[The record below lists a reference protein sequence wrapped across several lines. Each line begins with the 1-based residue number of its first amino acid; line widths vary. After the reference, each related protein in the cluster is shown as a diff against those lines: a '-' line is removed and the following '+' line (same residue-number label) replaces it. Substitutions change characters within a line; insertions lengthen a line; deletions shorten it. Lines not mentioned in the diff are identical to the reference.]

1 MILLQKDF
9 LSALCMTAVT
19 LLFAAGLDDL
29 YGEARTIPQMLVI
42 AMAVINV
49 VQYLLALK
57 HRKLGE
63 SILPLLRA
71 YPFAMVGRLFALTV
85 AYILTLQWLGF
96 YIGSFVY
103 IFLGALMADPVRAK
117 LPRVLILLLGCGLF
131 IFGLYALFTLGLGVL
146 IPMGSLWH

>member
-9 LSALCMTAVT
+9 LSALCMTGVT
-19 LLFAAGLDDL
+19 LLFAAGLGDL
-29 YGEARTIPQMLVI
+29 YGEARTIPEMLVI

-49 VQYLLALK
+49 IQYLLAIK
-57 HRKLGE
+57 HRKLDE

-71 YPFAMVGRLFALTV
+71 YPFAMVGKLFGLTV
-85 AYILTLQWLGF
+85 AYILTLQLLGF

-103 IFLGALMADPVRAK
+103 IFLGALMADPEDASFN
-117 LPRVLILLLGCGLF
+117 RVLILLLGCGLF

-146 IPMGSLWH
+146 IPLGSIWH